1 MDVERVVAKALM
13 ESTGFKTFVE
23 VPIERP
29 DEFITV
35 ELTGTGG
42 NRFARSCFFAIQSWA
57 QTRKDAE
64 ALSELVEDAIYDLDE
79 HPNLFNP
86 MATGTYRFPDPDSNQ
101 SRYQTNLE
109 LMLCE

>member
-23 VPIERP
+23 VPKERP

-35 ELTGTGG
+35 ELTGTVGK
-42 NRFARSCFFAIQSWA
+42 RFARSCFIDIQSWA

-64 ALSELVEDAIYDLDE
+64 ALSELVEDAIYELDE
-79 HPNLFNP
+79 HPNIFNP

>member
-1 MDVERVVAKALM
+1 MDIERVVAKALM
-13 ESTGFKTFVE
+13 ESTGFKTFAE

-42 NRFARSCFFAIQSWA
+42 NRFARSCFLAVQSWA

-64 ALSELVEDAIYDLDE
+64 ALSELVEDAICDLDE
-79 HPNLFNP
+79 HPNIFNP
-86 MATGTYRFPDPDSNQ
+86 MVTGTYRFPDPDSNQ